1 MTTASRTC
9 CADEVCAGGIPEQ
22 CTFNCTRVFT
32 SLMTDCHDLMDDLIG
47 SEMAKYESFS
57 NLCTNLD
64 VRSLVLALH
73 NAQCWF
79 CGDGRVDEGE
89 QCDAGAHAG
98 HLVPVLCPPVQSP

>member
-9 CADEVCAGGIPEQ
+9 CADEGCAGGIPEQ

-32 SLMTDCHDLMDDLIG
+32 SLMTDCHDVMGAVIKH
-47 SEMAKYESFS
+47 EMPKYESFS

-73 NAQCWF
+73 NAQCWY
-79 CGDGRVDEGE
+79 CGDGQLDEGE
-89 QCDAGAHAG
+89 QCDAGARASNLIAG
-98 HLVPVLCPPVQSP
+98 SSH